1 MTTQS
6 VTAEILGTL
15 AELPPEQQ
23 REVLAFARSLKPQ
36 PRGVKGA
43 ALLGFAGSIAADD
56 LAQMQGSIEE
66 ECGRI
71 DADEW

>member
-15 AELPPEQQ
+15 DELPPEQQ

-36 PRGVKGA
+36 LRGVKGA
-43 ALLGFAGSIAADD
+43 ALLDFAGNISADD
-56 LAQMQGSIEE
+56 LTQMQGSIEE